1 MIGRVKVYEAL
12 VKGKTVNQAGVP
24 ESFRVLIK
32 EFQALGLNVQIINN
46 KDEVLDLKEIEEEE
60 EKEDIIKIDEIDM
73 SDVNGKEP
81 EEIENPLEDYEEEE
95 DEFEE
100 DNLDNLE
107 FPGDVEIDSEFEE
120 GE

>member
-1 MIGRVKVYEAL
+1 
-12 VKGKTVNQAGVP
+12 
-24 ESFRVLIK
+24 
-32 EFQALGLNVQIINN
+32 
-46 KDEVLDLKEIEEEE
+46 
-60 EKEDIIKIDEIDM
+60 M